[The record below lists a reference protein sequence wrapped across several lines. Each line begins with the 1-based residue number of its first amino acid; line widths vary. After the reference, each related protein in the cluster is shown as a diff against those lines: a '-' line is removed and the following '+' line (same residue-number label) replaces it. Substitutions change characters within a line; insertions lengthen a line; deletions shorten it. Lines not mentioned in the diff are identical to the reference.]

1 MTSPDDRFREYFRSV
16 TPTEF
21 PPCPSAT
28 VVVPSSI
35 AMAESRRGTMA
46 NRAVLAIAASVLFA
60 FALTFAPSG
69 ANRKPDGENGGLL
82 KDATAKG
89 NVLIP
94 KSKASEK

>member
-21 PPCPSAT
+21 PACPSLS

-35 AMAESRRGTMA
+35 AMAESRRGTIA

-82 KDATAKG
+82 KDATANGK
-89 NVLIP
+89 VLLP
-94 KSKASEK
+94 KSKASAK

>member
-21 PPCPSAT
+21 PACPSLS

-35 AMAESRRGTMA
+35 AMAESRRGTIA

-82 KDATAKG
+82 KDATANGK
-89 NVLIP
+89 VLLP